1 MQLVDNLKQIVEY
14 VCENFEELD
23 MDDPVEEGYIDDYE
37 EICGATDEDI
47 KNFEEKFGISLP
59 EDVKELYR
67 YKNGSKFFALFPCII
82 GERDMAFNLM
92 SLEQVE
98 KSKGYFQNK
107 DALLTDFPDY
117 FTKEDIE
124 KMKDE
129 RIKPYLFNKK
139 WFPFAEYC
147 DSCYLMLDFDPGKEG
162 KEGQIICYIHDPDEV
177 VYMTGSLTEL
187 VENIMEETESCTP
200 KA

>member
-1 MQLVDNLKQIVEY
+1 MQMVDNLKQIVEY
-14 VCENFEELD
+14 VCENFKELD
-23 MDDPVEEGYIDDYE
+23 LDDPVEEGYIDDYE
-37 EICGATDEDI
+37 ETCGATDEDI

-59 EDVKELYR
+59 EDVKELYK

-98 KSKGYFQNK
+98 KSKEHFQNK

-124 KMKDE
+124 RMKDE

-177 VYMTGSLTEL
+177 VYVTGSLTEL
-187 VENIMEETESCTP
+187 VENIMEEIES
-200 KA
+200 

>member
-37 EICGATDEDI
+37 EICGATDEEI
-47 KNFEEKFGISLP
+47 KSFEEKFGISLP

-107 DALLTDFPDY
+107 DALLTDYPDY

-124 KMKDE
+124 RMKDE

-147 DSCYLMLDFDPGKEG
+147 DSCYLMLDFDPRVEG

-177 VYMTGSLTEL
+177 VYVTGSLTEL
-187 VENIMEETESCTP
+187 VENIMEEIES
-200 KA
+200 

>member
-1 MQLVDNLKQIVEY
+1 MKIEDKLKKIVDYICK
-14 VCENFEELD
+14 NFEDLD
-23 MDDPVEEGYIDDYE
+23 MEDPVEEGYLDDYKEIVGATEE
-37 EICGATDEDI
+37 EISA
-47 KNFEEKFGISLP
+47 FEEKFGITLP

-67 YKNGSKFFALFPCII
+67 YKNGSKFFSILPCVIDK
-82 GERDMAFNLM
+82 RDMAFNLM

-124 KMKDE
+124 RMKDE

-139 WFPFAEYC
+139 WIPFAEYC
-147 DSCYLMLDFDPGKEG
+147 DSCFLMLDFDPGKVG

-177 VYMTGSLTEL
+177 IYAAESLTEL
-187 VENIMEETESCTP
+187 VENIMEEIES
-200 KA
+200 

>member
-1 MQLVDNLKQIVEY
+1 MQMVDNLKQIVEY

-47 KNFEEKFGISLP
+47 KNFEEKFGISLL

-147 DSCYLMLDFDPGKEG
+147 DSCYLMLDFDPGVKG

-177 VYMTGSLTEL
+177 VYVTGSLTEL
-187 VENIMEETESCTP
+187 VENIMEEIES
-200 KA
+200 

>member
-107 DALLTDFPDY
+107 DALLTDYPDY

-124 KMKDE
+124 RMKDE

-147 DSCYLMLDFDPGKEG
+147 DSCYLMLDFDPRVEG

-177 VYMTGSLTEL
+177 IYAAESLTEL
-187 VENIMEETESCTP
+187 VENIMEEIES
-200 KA
+200 